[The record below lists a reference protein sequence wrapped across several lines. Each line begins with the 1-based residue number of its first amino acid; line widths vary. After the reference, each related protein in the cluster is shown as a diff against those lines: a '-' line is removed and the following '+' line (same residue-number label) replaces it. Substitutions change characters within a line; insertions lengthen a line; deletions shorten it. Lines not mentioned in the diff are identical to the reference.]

1 MWFSFHNHSTYPC
14 YLMKFIFCLGKWTCG
29 NFITAA
35 IIKTLTKWNKWLTQ
49 KNKNFRAPEFKQKL
63 WNKFKTPDL
72 TTQPNTITKQQL
84 VSNNLR
90 FQFQNPDFHPVSKTN
105 FSQVSKTDSFEQ
117 KKIILKTEKALFW
130 STLIG
135 PMACIAG
142 PIIIFSCMKGDEK
155 KRKKQFLRS
164 RFKIAIKNRGN
175 YEISRRFGKYSLHFH
190 AIKYYLGCS
199 PIFPAP
205 IFISASVGSRRS
217 CVFGRFCSGFKT

>member
-1 MWFSFHNHSTYPC
+1 MWFSLHNHSTYPC
-14 YLMKFIFCLGKWTCG
+14 YLMKFIFCLGKWTSG

-90 FQFQNPDFHPVSKTN
+90 FQFQTQIFSRFRKQTFPRFPRLIVLNKKKT
-105 FSQVSKTDSFEQ
+105 
-117 KKIILKTEKALFW
+117 ILKTEKALFW

-155 KRKKQFLRS
+155 KRKNNS
-164 RFKIAIKNRGN
+164 
-175 YEISRRFGKYSLHFH
+175 
-190 AIKYYLGCS
+190 
-199 PIFPAP
+199 
-205 IFISASVGSRRS
+205 
-217 CVFGRFCSGFKT
+217 